1 MLREIAFG
9 AALGLAATP
18 ALANDTMAQLGT
30 GGLVF
35 VRSDA
40 VSMDS
45 EDLFISADEIRVAY
59 AFTNTGKDDVDSV
72 VAFPMPDITGH
83 IDDMAAIPDDTK
95 DNFLDFSVEAEGK
108 PVAPKL
114 EQRAF
119 SAELDVTDLLRANGV
134 PLFPYGE
141 PVADAIAKLPQQTR
155 DDWVARG
162 ILYPEE
168 YDDGSGWK
176 KVWTP
181 VWRLKSTYWWRMSFP
196 AGRQIHVTHRYKP
209 SVGATV
215 ATTFLEDGKARGE
228 TYELYKTKYC
238 VDASFTRAVEAAA
251 AKSPDRY
258 APYYETWISYILKT
272 GGNWASNIGKFK
284 LTIDKGSPKNLVS
297 FCGTGVKKVGP
308 TTFEMTAEDFYPERD
323 LDILILKPTE
333 AIDSAPA
340 KLGGSGK

>member
-1 MLREIAFG
+1 MLRRLAFS
-9 AALGLAATP
+9 AAVVLATGP
-18 ALANDTMAQLGT
+18 ALANDTMAQLST

-59 AFTNTGKDDVDSV
+59 AFTNTGKDDIDSI

-83 IDDMAAIPDDTK
+83 IDEMAAIPDDTK
-95 DNFLDFSVEAEGK
+95 DNFLDFSVEAEGR

-114 EQRAF
+114 EQRA
-119 SAELDVTDLLRANGV
+119 SAAELDVTELLKANGV

-141 PVADAIAKLPQQTR
+141 RVAAAIAKLPQATR

-181 VWRLKSTYWWRMSFP
+181 VWRLKSTYWWRMTFP
-196 AGRQIHVTHRYKP
+196 AGRQIHVKHRYKP

-215 ATTFLEDGKARGE
+215 ATTFLEGGKARGE

-238 VDASFTRAVEAAA
+238 VDAAFARAVEAAA
-251 AKSPDRY
+251 AKNPDRY
-258 APYYETWISYILKT
+258 APYYESWISYILKT

-308 TTFEMTAEDFYPERD
+308 TTFEMSAEDFYPNRD
-323 LDILILKPTE
+323 LDILILKPMDETR
-333 AIDSAPA
+333 SLPA
-340 KLGGSGK
+340 DKAHE

>member
-1 MLREIAFG
+1 MLRRLVFG
-9 AALGLAATP
+9 AALALAAGP

-59 AFTNTGKDDVDSV
+59 AFTNTGKDEVDSV
-72 VAFPMPDITGH
+72 VAFPMPDISGH
-83 IDDMAAIPDDTK
+83 IDDMTAIPDDAN
-95 DNFLDFSVEAEGK
+95 DNFLDFSVEAGGR
-108 PVAPKL
+108 PVTPKL

-119 SAELDVTDLLRANGV
+119 AAELDVTELLTANGV

-141 PVADAIAKLPQQTR
+141 PVADAIAKLPPATR

-176 KVWTP
+176 TVWTP
-181 VWRLKSTYWWRMSFP
+181 VWRLKSTYWWRMRFP
-196 AGRQIHVTHRYKP
+196 AGKQIHVTHRYKP

-228 TYELYKTKYC
+228 TYDLYRTKYC
-238 VDASFTRAVEAAA
+238 MDASFARTVEAAA
-251 AKSPDRY
+251 ARNPDRQ

-272 GGNWASNIGKFK
+272 GGNWASNIGRFR
-284 LTIDKGSPKNLVS
+284 LTVDKGSPKNLVS

-308 TTFEMTAEDFYPERD
+308 TTFEMTAEDFYPGRD
-323 LDILILKPTE
+323 LDILILKPSGE
-333 AIDSAPA
+333 MEPGPA
-340 KLGGSGK
+340 GPGK